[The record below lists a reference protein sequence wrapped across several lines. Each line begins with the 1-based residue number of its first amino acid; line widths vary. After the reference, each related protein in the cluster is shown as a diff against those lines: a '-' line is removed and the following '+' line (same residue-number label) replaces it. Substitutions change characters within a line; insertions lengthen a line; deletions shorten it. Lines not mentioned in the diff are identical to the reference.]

1 MSNSKDPDGMGF
13 WSWR

>member
-1 MSNSKDPDGMGF
+1 MSNSKDPDGIGF